1 MKPQPQPAKTK
12 TNRPGKRSKR
22 IESAVIIYEAVILVI
37 TNIIKASTNDKTGDM
52 VQTWIFDRGL
62 LTAPKVFGAKC
73 ERCPMVQACYV
84 SENTMGYKSVR
95 KAALK
100 ALGIIEGNTSYKVAT
115 LQEVLP
121 LLSGRR
127 LRLGAYGDPSA
138 LPLADLE
145 ALVNA
150 SRGHTGYTHFYHE
163 IDSAYS
169 EFLMASVESLSD
181 EMLAQSLGY
190 RTFRVLRK
198 GETDHEVTDRSI
210 LCLESD
216 KGIQCADCM
225 LCSGMSKPNAKN
237 IYIYEH

>member
-1 MKPQPQPAKTK
+1 MKPQPQPTK
-12 TNRPGKRSKR
+12 QPKIKRNQRTKR
-22 IESAVIIYEAVILVI
+22 INSAVIIYDTVILVI
-37 TNIIKASTNDKTGDM
+37 TNLLKPATNIKTGDM

-73 ERCPMVQACYV
+73 ERCPMMEVCYV
-84 SENTMGYKSVR
+84 SENTVGYKSVR
-95 KAALK
+95 KATLK
-100 ALGIIEGNTSYKVAT
+100 ALGLLEGNTSYKVTT
-115 LQEVLP
+115 LEEVLP
-121 LLSGRR
+121 LLIGRR

-150 SRGHTGYTHFYHE
+150 SSGHTGYTHFYHE

-169 EFLMASVESLSD
+169 EFLMASVESLES
-181 EMLAQSLGY
+181 EMLAQALGY

-198 GETDHEVTDRSI
+198 GETDHEVTGRSI